1 MHGDRPSFGCLS
13 DEAAAGDEVRASGDS
28 DEAVAAARG
37 DVLPTPAG
45 AAALRELVPRVG
57 RGVPAPSPG
66 AHQRVFTR
74 VCGDSSRTAAF
85 PDGCTLSRCATC
97 SQSRLQLSSLPSAQ
111 LSNEDVDTAITL
123 SVFLRFTRESE
134 CRMSE

>member
-1 MHGDRPSFGCLS
+1 MTRQLQATKSELLATRTRQLLLRVATFFQHLPARLHFASWC
-13 DEAAAGDEVRASGDS
+13 RAW
-28 DEAVAAARG
+28 RG
-37 DVLPTPAG
+37 
-45 AAALRELVPRVG
+45 VPW

-66 AHQRVFTR
+66 AHQRVCTR
-74 VCGDSSRTAAF
+74 VCGDSNRTAAF
-85 PDGCTLSRCATC
+85 PDGCTLTRCATC

-123 SVFLRFTRESE
+123 SVFVRFTRESE

>member
-1 MHGDRPSFGCLS
+1 M
-13 DEAAAGDEVRASGDS
+13 
-28 DEAVAAARG
+28 
-37 DVLPTPAG
+37 
-45 AAALRELVPRVG
+45 PRVG
-57 RGVPAPSPG
+57 RGVSAPSPG
-66 AHQRVFTR
+66 DSKRVCTR

-97 SQSRLQLSSLPSAQ
+97 SESGLQLSSLPSAQ

-123 SVFLRFTRESE
+123 SVFVRFTRESE